1 MLTALHCASQ
11 SPVAPADTVA
21 ASDSAYSAL
30 ADSVAALARMATP
43 PAGRYFLSG
52 IVRDS
57 VTREPVPMAAVA
69 ISGSTGGTLAD
80 ENGIFEMTVP
90 DGTRAL
96 TVTSQG
102 YRRKRVPVA
111 KNRVNIYEVMLRPEA
126 ETLREVVITRK
137 KYSKKNNPAVD
148 LMQRIRSTAAVN
160 DPRRNPYYN
169 YDRYERITLG
179 LDNITPGKDGKPN
192 AIMKK
197 FPFLW
202 EHVDTSEISGKPV
215 LPLSVKETSSQVH
228 FRRDP
233 RREREVVTGLKSNGI
248 DEITDQESM
257 RVFLQDVLREID
269 LYDRDINILQNRF
282 VSPLSPL
289 AADFYKFYITDSLM
303 IDGEKA
309 LQLSFYP
316 HNRAAFGFVGQMY
329 VVPSDTAM
337 FIRRVTMRVAPE
349 INLNFIENMYID
361 QEFARAADGSRL
373 KTRDDMTM
381 EISVIPGLQGLYARR
396 NVAYANHSFDA
407 PADEKGIFSSLGE
420 TVIVDE
426 ARQRDEEFWQSVRL
440 FEIPKGEATVSSMLT
455 RLRSNKLY
463 YWAEKFTKLM
473 ASGYVATG
481 KPSKF
486 DIGPLNTFISG
497 NTLEGLRLRLGGMTM
512 GSLSKHWFSR
522 FYVAR
527 GFRDHRWKY
536 GVELEYS
543 FNEKRVHSREFPIH
557 SLMLNSSYDIDQL
570 GQQYLFTNQDNVFL
584 AWKRQKDERV
594 SYRRLNSL
602 TYKLE
607 LENNFSV
614 TATVAND
621 RQESS
626 RVLGF
631 QLSSPVNPADASLN
645 MPLPGFNETWGEVML
660 RLAPGEKFYQTR
672 SYRFP
677 VNMDAW
683 TVTLSH
689 RAAVR
694 GLESRWNVQ
703 RTEASLMHRFW
714 FSAWGYLDVM
724 VKGGHIWSRH
734 TPYTQMFM
742 PNANLSYTIQ
752 PESFA
757 LMNAMEFVSDSYCQT
772 DITYWA
778 NGAILNYIPLVKKLK
793 LREVFSVRT
802 YWGKL
807 RAENDP
813 RRNGSMLAFPEGG
826 IAVTDVSRT
835 PYVEAGVGLDNIFR
849 CIRLDYVW
857 RLTHRHPGYK
867 VDRSGVRLALHFTF

>member
-1 MLTALHCASQ
+1 MVLTAFVCAAQGPLS
-11 SPVAPADTVA
+11 AGADT
-21 ASDSAYSAL
+21 ASVMSPTL
-30 ADSVAALARMATP
+30 ADSLAAKGRLSAA
-43 PAGRYFLSG
+43 PAGRYFISG

-57 VTREPVPMAAVA
+57 VTRQPVPMAAVSPT
-69 ISGSTGGTLAD
+69 SGTGGTLAD
-80 ENGIFEMTVP
+80 GNGIFELTVA
-90 DGTRAL
+90 DGTRA
-96 TVTSQG
+96 VNVSSQG
-102 YRRKRVPVA
+102 YRRKRVPIR
-111 KNRVNIYEVMLRPEA
+111 KNRVNVYEILLAPEA
-126 ETLREVVITRK
+126 QTLREVVITRR

-148 LMQRIRSTAAVN
+148 LMERIRSTAAVN

-179 LDNITPGKDGKPN
+179 LNNITPDKDGKQN

-202 EHVDTSEISGKPV
+202 EYVDTSEISGKPV

-228 FRRDP
+228 FRHDP
-233 RREREVVTGLKSNGI
+233 RREREVITGLKSNGI
-248 DEITDQESM
+248 DQITDQESM
-257 RVFLQDVLREID
+257 RVFLSDVLREID
-269 LYDRDINILQNRF
+269 LYDKDINILQNRF
-282 VSPLSPL
+282 VSPLSPI
-289 AADFYKFYITDSLM
+289 AADFYKFYITDSM
-303 IDGEKA
+303 TIDNEKV

-316 HNRAAFGFVGQMY
+316 HNRSVFGFVGQMY

-337 FIRRVTMRVAPE
+337 FIRRATMRVAPE
-349 INLNFIENMYID
+349 INLNFIENMFID
-361 QEFARAADGSRL
+361 QEFTRAPDGSRL
-373 KTRDDMTM
+373 KTRDDLTM

-396 NVAYANHSFDA
+396 NVAYANHSFVA
-407 PADEKGIFSSLGE
+407 PRDEEEIFAAMGQ
-420 TVIVDE
+420 TVITDE
-426 ARQRDEEFWQSVRL
+426 ARGRDEAFWKSVRL
-440 FEIPKGEATVSSMLT
+440 FEIPKGEASVPTMLE
-455 RLRSNKLY
+455 RLRGNKLY
-463 YWAEKFTKLM
+463 YWTEKFVKLM
-473 ASGYVATG
+473 ASGYVTTG
-481 KPSKF
+481 NPSKF
-486 DIGPLNTFISG
+486 DIGPLNTFVSG

-512 GSLSKHWFSR
+512 GSLSHRWFSR

-527 GFRDHRWKY
+527 GFRDHKWKY
-536 GVELEYS
+536 GLELEYS
-543 FNEKRVHSREFPIH
+543 FNEKRLHSREFPIH

-570 GQQYLFTNQDNVFL
+570 GQQYLFTNADNVFL
-584 AWKRQKDERV
+584 AWKRQKDDRV

-621 RQESS
+621 RQISS

-631 QLSSPVNPADASLN
+631 QLSSSENPADPSLN
-645 MPLPGFNETWGEVML
+645 TPLRGFNESWGEVML
-660 RLAPGEKFYQTR
+660 RFAPGEKFYQTR

-689 RAAVR
+689 RMAFR
-694 GLESRWNVQ
+694 GTESRWNVQ

-714 FSAWGYLDVM
+714 FSAWGYLDMM
-724 VKGGHIWSRH
+724 VKGGHVWSRH
-734 TPYTQMFM
+734 TPYTQMFI

-757 LMNAMEFVSDSYCQT
+757 LMNAMEFVADSYCQT

-802 YWGKL
+802 FWGKL
-807 RAENDP
+807 RGANDP
-813 RRNGSMLAFPEGG
+813 RLHGAMLAFPGDG
-826 IAVTDVSRT
+826 IAVADVSRT

-849 CIRLDYVW
+849 CLRVDYVW
-857 RLTHRHPGYK
+857 RLTHRHPGYE
-867 VDRSGVRLALHFTF
+867 VDRSGVRVAFHFTF